1 MVLHHS
7 AVTNKVIYLYHNER
21 VRFVGILHSILHGS
35 TLCKI
40 LCESKPDNLI
50 ILEASI
56 YRIVNE
62 LAHRKNCVIVSFTA
76 SLTSVIFQQYN
87 NGFKDEFKYTKVI
100 VNSLAR

>member
-1 MVLHHS
+1 MVALF
-7 AVTNKVIYLYHNER
+7 AKYYVKVR
-21 VRFVGILHSILHGS
+21 
-35 TLCKI
+35 
-40 LCESKPDNLI
+40 NLI
-50 ILEASI
+50 ILKASI